1 MNFPLEHLPER
12 SVAPR
17 SYGLTMM
24 MDKGLS
30 IKEAE
35 HFIQSSAPFT
45 DLVKF
50 GFGTA
55 LITRDLK
62 EKVRLYQSAGLTPYF
77 GGTLFEMFFVRGQF
91 EAYRKFVDEAGL
103 TLVEVSDG
111 TIRMT
116 HEEKLRCIR
125 TLAGEYRVLSEVGS
139 KVKGVEI
146 ADERWVSH
154 MKTELESGS
163 WKVIAEARESGT
175 IGIYDSEG
183 KANRKLIDA
192 IRQEISEHDVI
203 WEAPN
208 KAQQTLFIKLLGAN
222 VNLGNI
228 APAEVVSL
236 EALRCGMRG
245 DTFFDV
251 LPDEYQSR
259 KQQHIE

>member
-1 MNFPLEHLPER
+1 MNFTLNHIPDR
-12 SVAPR
+12 TSGDR

-30 IKEAE
+30 LKESE
-35 HFIQSSAPFT
+35 HFIESSSPYT

-62 EKVRLYQSAGLTPYF
+62 EKVKLYQSAGLKPYF

-91 EAYRKFVDEAGL
+91 DDYKRFVDEAGIKY
-103 TLVEVSDG
+103 VEVSDG
-111 TIRMT
+111 TIKME
-116 HEEKLRCIR
+116 HDEKLECIEI
-125 TLAGEYRVLSEVGS
+125 LAKDFQVLSEIGS
-139 KVKGVEI
+139 KVKGVELSN
-146 ADERWVSH
+146 ELWVSH
-154 MKTELESGS
+154 MKSELETGA

-175 IGIYDSEG
+175 IGIYDADG
-183 KANRKLIDA
+183 KANGELIEA
-192 IRQEISEHDVI
+192 IMKEISVDDVL
-203 WEAPN
+203 WEAPL
-208 KAQQTLFIKLLGAN
+208 KSQQTMFIKMLGAN

-228 APAEVVSL
+228 APNEVVSL

-251 LPDEYQSR
+251 LPDEFHTR
-259 KQQHIE
+259 KL

>member
-1 MNFPLEHLPER
+1 MNFDINFIPER
-12 SVAPR
+12 TSGER

-30 IKEAE
+30 LKESE
-35 HFIQSSAPFT
+35 HFIASSAPYT

-62 EKVRLYQSAGLTPYF
+62 EKVRLYKSAGLMPYF

-91 EAYRKFVDEAGL
+91 DDYRRFVTESGL
-103 TLVEVSDG
+103 HTVEVSDG
-111 TIRMT
+111 TIKME
-116 HEEKLRCIR
+116 HDEKLECIE
-125 TLAGEYRVLSEVGS
+125 LLKKDFRVLSEVGT
-139 KVKGVEI
+139 KVQGLELSN
-146 ADERWVSH
+146 EEWVSN
-154 MKTELESGS
+154 MKTELEAGA
-163 WKVIAEARESGT
+163 WKVIGEARESGT
-175 IGIYDSEG
+175 IGLYQSDGS
-183 KANRKLIDA
+183 ANRELIDD
-192 IRQEISEHDVI
+192 IMKEISMNDVL

-208 KAQQTLFIKLLGAN
+208 KTQQTMFIKLLGTN

-228 APAEVVSL
+228 APNEVVSL

-251 LPDEYQSR
+251 LPEEFQSR
-259 KQQHIE
+259 KL

>member
-1 MNFPLEHLPER
+1 MNFKIDHIPER
-12 SVAPR
+12 TSGER
-17 SYGLTMM
+17 DYGLTMM

-30 IKEAE
+30 LRESE
-35 HFIQSSAPFT
+35 HYIESSAPYT

-62 EKVRLYQSAGLTPYF
+62 EKVELYKSAGLKPYF
-77 GGTLFEMFFVRGQF
+77 GGTLFEMFFVRDQF
-91 EAYRKFVDEAGL
+91 EEYRQFVSESGL
-103 TLVEVSDG
+103 ETVEISDG
-111 TIRMT
+111 TIKME
-116 HEEKLRCIR
+116 HEDKLECIQ
-125 TLAGEYRVLSEVGS
+125 TMSKDFQVLSEIGS
-139 KVKGVEI
+139 KVKGVELPN
-146 ADERWVSH
+146 EVWVSY
-154 MKTELESGS
+154 MKSELASGA

-183 KANRKLIDA
+183 KANRELIDA
-192 IRQEISEHDVI
+192 IMKEISVNDVL

-208 KAQQTLFIKLLGAN
+208 KAQQIMFIKMLGAN

-228 APAEVVSL
+228 APNEVVSL

-251 LPDEYQSR
+251 LPAEFHSK
-259 KQQHIE
+259 KQ

>member
-1 MNFPLEHLPER
+1 MNFEINHIPER
-12 SVAPR
+12 TSGDR

-30 IKEAE
+30 LKEAE
-35 HFIQSSAPFT
+35 HFIESSAPYT

-62 EKVRLYQSAGLTPYF
+62 EKVNLYQSAGLKPYF

-91 EAYRKFVDEAGL
+91 DDYRRFVDESGL
-103 TLVEVSDG
+103 KNVEVSDG
-111 TIRMT
+111 TIKMDR
-116 HEEKLRCIR
+116 EEKLDCIR
-125 TLAGEYRVLSEVGS
+125 TLAKDYQVLSEIGT
-139 KVKGVEI
+139 KVKGAELPNHV
-146 ADERWVSH
+146 WVSS
-154 MKTELESGS
+154 MKTELQAGA

-183 KANRKLIDA
+183 KANQELIDD
-192 IRQEISEHDVI
+192 IMKEISVNDVL

-208 KAQQTLFIKLLGAN
+208 KAQQTMFIKMIGAN

-228 APAEVVSL
+228 APYEVVSL
-236 EALRCGMRG
+236 EALRCGLRG

-251 LPDEYQSR
+251 LPDEFQSR
-259 KQQHIE
+259 KQ